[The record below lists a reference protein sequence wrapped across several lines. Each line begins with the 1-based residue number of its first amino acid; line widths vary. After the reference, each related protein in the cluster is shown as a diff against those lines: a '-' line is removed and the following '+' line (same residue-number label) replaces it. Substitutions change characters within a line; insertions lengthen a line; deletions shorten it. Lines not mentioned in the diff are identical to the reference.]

1 MSTLQIRN
9 QTLQRSEGR
18 PCFHVY
24 TRWPEICVHPD
35 GPASRAH
42 SPHSDRLHRLSTWA
56 AGRPRPVPPQGSC
69 TWSTP
74 CPPPTPGSCRWST
87 PCPPRGLQVVHAQPP
102 QQPASQ
108 GPLISF
114 PPRRPLWIE
123 GWGSPQWWEGR
134 GEIPSGPILG
144 HHKVP
149 PWPCVTCEAGCR
161 GADSHGRVHV
171 LPTTPAPSR
180 LQPGSVLLRAR
191 V

>member
-42 SPHSDRLHRLSTWA
+42 SPHSDQLHRLNTWA
-56 AGRPRPVPPQGSC
+56 AGGPRPVPP
-69 TWSTP
+69 
-74 CPPPTPGSCRWST
+74 RE
-87 PCPPRGLQVVHAQPP
+87 LQVVHAQPP

-114 PPRRPLWIE
+114 PPRRPFWIE
-123 GWGSPQWWEGR
+123 EGRGSPQGWEGR
-134 GEIPSGPILG
+134 GETPSGPILG
-144 HHKVP
+144 HHEVP

-171 LPTTPAPSR
+171 LPTAPAPSR
-180 LQPGSVLLRAR
+180 LQPGSVPLRAR